1 MLTKAIQ
8 QGFAAMVSPLCTM
21 RDSGDII
28 NQQLAISM
36 ANSTLSAVPFEKGH
50 TGQFAQLVGEPS
62 FMTPA
67 FFAWNRSRANVALG
81 YTPES
86 NIPRH
91 TRADITN
98 KNIPPVIAMITPDY
112 SYLLVNSE
120 ITQSAQRR
128 LGLALPAHIVHDDK
142 HPLTRV
148 YQSPITGDSFAINF
162 QDLLLKS
169 GLKITGNPDPEAK
182 LDATVDVL
190 EPSVRTKNC
199 LQNLNIKYIGEL
211 VQRTEAELL
220 KSANFGR
227 RSLNEVKTLLE
238 DRGLALNMDVGD
250 WKSPR

>member
-1 MLTKAIQ
+1 M
-8 QGFAAMVSPLCTM
+8 
-21 RDSGDII
+21 
-28 NQQLAISM
+28 
-36 ANSTLSAVPFEKGH
+36 
-50 TGQFAQLVGEPS
+50 
-62 FMTPA
+62 
-67 FFAWNRSRANVALG
+67 
-81 YTPES
+81 
-86 NIPRH
+86 
-91 TRADITN
+91 
-98 KNIPPVIAMITPDY
+98 
-112 SYLLVNSE
+112 
-120 ITQSAQRR
+120 
-128 LGLALPAHIVHDDK
+128 
-142 HPLTRV
+142 
-148 YQSPITGDSFAINF
+148 
-162 QDLLLKS
+162 KS